1 MKTIVDDPEGFFDQ
15 GGWSFLDPD
24 SDAENG
30 EDDDDDDEEDDQYT
44 PTESE
49 DSDEDDSESEF
60 EEDESEMDYSG
71 KNIFDTGTGLI
82 HSQLQ
87 MNHWPLV
94 RSLGKIGPSWRKR
107 LEKLTVITSSTMKT
121 RHGRKGIRCP
131 LPKPGNHRNRST
143 LHPPNTDHPSR
154 MALLPSR
161 GKMTVTTNRLHHT
174 RSSRNDHFTLFH
186 SYHCNETRIV
196 TEKNV

>member
-30 EDDDDDDEEDDQYT
+30 EEDDDEDEEDDQYT

-71 KNIFDTGTGLI
+71 KNMSEPGTSLTQ
-82 HSQLQ
+82 SQQ
-87 MNHWPLV
+87 MNHWRPV
-94 RSLGKIGPSWRKR
+94 RSQERTGLSWRKR
-107 LEKLTVITSSTMKT
+107 LEKLTVIMWSMMKT
-121 RHGRKGIRCP
+121 RHGRRGSHCHLR
-131 LPKPGNHRNRST
+131 LDSHPKHST
-143 LHPPNTDHPSR
+143 LPNTDPLSR
-154 MALLPSR
+154 MDHPRSR
-161 GKMTVTTNRLHHT
+161 GRMTDTTSLPLLLT
-174 RSSRNDHFTLFH
+174 RSSRN
-186 SYHCNETRIV
+186 E
-196 TEKNV
+196 